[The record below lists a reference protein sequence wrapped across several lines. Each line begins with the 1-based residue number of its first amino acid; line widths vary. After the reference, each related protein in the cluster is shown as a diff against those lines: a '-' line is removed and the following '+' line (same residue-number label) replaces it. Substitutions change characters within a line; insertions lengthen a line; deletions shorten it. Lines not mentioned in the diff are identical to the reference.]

1 MGLRGRVTSAVVS
14 RIAIVAAMVALI
26 AISASTASATRVVI
40 TKAPNDVFAHQRV
53 LFSAVVSPTK
63 DKCRLTI
70 RDTAGGLQT
79 TPAKLAR
86 RGRVAWLVNVRAIPG
101 PATVTVSCARAGSA
115 SVTINVRPPKQVPIT
130 IDNKGFSQSGDFRW
144 VSYGVAFRNDLG
156 NRDLTA
162 VQLLVNFLDKDNVPV
177 YPSPHPTLA
186 LLPAHSTFYLG
197 GRVRLETVRPVV
209 RMDARAIAA
218 TPEPRIMTTPPL
230 ISNQAIV
237 CGGIT
242 CGPQPPR
249 PVYPNPSVLTGVAGQ
264 VLLNR
269 SPRMMQSAVMGDVLL
284 DSSGKIIGGGFGTA
298 EALAFGTFESFFV
311 RSSVEV
317 PWADGMTTLVSAVPR
332 YLPRTLVAS
341 TLRVVPL
348 SPRAGSS
355 FTVSL
360 DVIDTSLNQTVQATG
375 AQCILPGARVRSYVS
390 RGRATCRITTPT
402 SARGQT
408 LTGFIT
414 AQVGTSSA
422 MSSFSVRLR

>member
-1 MGLRGRVTSAVVS
+1 MGGRVTSLSVCS
-14 RIAIVAAMVALI
+14 IALVAALALV
-26 AISASTASATRVVI
+26 AISASAASATRVVI
-40 TKAPNDVFAHQRV
+40 TKAPSDVLAHQRV
-53 LFSAVVSPTK
+53 FFSAVVSPAN

-70 RDTAGGLQT
+70 RDSAGGLQT
-79 TPAKLAR
+79 AATKLAR
-86 RGRVAWLVNVRAIPG
+86 RGRISWLVNVRAVPG
-101 PATVTVSCARAGSA
+101 AATVTVSCARAGSA
-115 SVTINVRPPKQVPIT
+115 SVEINVRPPKQLPIA
-130 IDNKGFSQSGDFRW
+130 IDNKGFSQSFSPSQSF
-144 VSYGVAFRNDLG
+144 VSYGVAFRNELS
-156 NRDLTA
+156 NLDLTG

-197 GRVRLETVRPVV
+197 GRVSLGTLRTVV
-209 RMDARAIAA
+209 RMDVRAIAA

-237 CGGIT
+237 CSGLQ
-242 CGPQPPR
+242 CGPKPPGR
-249 PVYPNPSVLTGVAGQ
+249 VFPDPSVLTGVAGQ

-269 SPRMMQSAVMGDVLL
+269 SPRMMQSAVMGDVIV
-284 DSSGKIIGGGFGTA
+284 DPSGKIVGGGFGIA
-298 EALAFGTFESFFV
+298 EALAFGTFESFLV
-311 RSSVEV
+311 RSSAEM
-317 PWADGMTTLVSAVPR
+317 PWAAGMSTLVSAVPR
-332 YLPRTLVAS
+332 YVPRVLVAS
-341 TLRVVPL
+341 TLRVVPA